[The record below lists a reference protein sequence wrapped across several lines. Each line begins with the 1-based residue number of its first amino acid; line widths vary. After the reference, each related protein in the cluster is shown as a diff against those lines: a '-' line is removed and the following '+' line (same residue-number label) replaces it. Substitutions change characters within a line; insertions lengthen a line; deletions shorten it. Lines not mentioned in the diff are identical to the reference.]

1 MNQFDKTNISDPFVS
16 KNTIEPYS
24 PGELNGLSFA
34 IKDNIDVANEITGYG
49 SPGWIDTHSKPVV
62 NAICLEQLLNAG
74 GTFQGKTKSDEL
86 AYSLIGVNSFY
97 GTPLNPKASDRVPGG
112 SSSGSASAVAG
123 ELVDFAIGTDTGGS
137 IRVPAGNCGVWGY
150 RPSYGVISVSGVL
163 ALAPSF
169 DTVGIL
175 AQTGEVLEK
184 VMRVLLAEN
193 SNESNAFSSV
203 CFIDDVFQMSDR
215 QILDKITPGLNKI
228 SDICKVQTLKLAEIT
243 DPHVNCNWLF
253 EQLGF
258 LLSTEIW
265 NTFGAWIKN
274 EKPKLSSGVEYNLHG
289 YAESANRKDIQS
301 SLYAKKAFQNKI
313 NNFLCEGKI
322 LCFPTTLDLAPR
334 LDEITP
340 DFLTGDYIPRAMG
353 VNAISSLSCAPQITI
368 PVAEANGVPVG
379 LSFIAGYGQDTMLIS
394 FCNQLY
400 TRCF

>member
-49 SPGWIDTHSKPVV
+49 SPGWINTHSKPVV

-74 GTFQGKTKSDEL
+74 GKFQGKTKSDEL
-86 AYSLIGVNSFY
+86 AYSLIGVNSFC
-97 GTPLNPKASDRVPGG
+97 GAPLNPKAPDRVSGG
-112 SSSGSASAVAG
+112 SSSGSASAVAS

-137 IRVPAGNCGVWGY
+137 IRVPASNCGVWGY
-150 RPSYGVISVSGVL
+150 RPSYGTISVSGVL

-175 AQTGEVLEK
+175 AQKGEILEK
-184 VMRVLLAEN
+184 VMGVLLAEN
-193 SNESNAFSSV
+193 SNESNVSSSV
-203 CFIDDVFQMSDR
+203 CFVDDVFQMSDR
-215 QILDKITPGLNKI
+215 QIIDKITPTLNKI
-228 SDICKVQTLKLAEIT
+228 SESYKVQTLKLAEIT
-243 DPHVNCNWLF
+243 DPHINCNWLF

-274 EKPKLSSGVEYNLHG
+274 ENPKLSSGVEYNLHG

-322 LCFPTTLDLAPR
+322 LCFPTTVDLAPR

-340 DFLTGDYIPRAMG
+340 DFLAGDYIPRAMG

-368 PVAEANGVPVG
+368 PVAEANGVPIG
-379 LSFIAGYGQDTMLIS
+379 LSFIAGYGQDMMLIRL
-394 FCNQLY
+394 CNQLY
-400 TRCF
+400 NRCF